1 MTKSKYL
8 PNSIQKLEELSKLNT
23 YYNSLNKD
31 PEDLTEEYDIIY
43 HPESDSWEFI
53 PVVNK

>member
-8 PNSIQKLEELSKLNT
+8 PNSIQRLEELSRLNT